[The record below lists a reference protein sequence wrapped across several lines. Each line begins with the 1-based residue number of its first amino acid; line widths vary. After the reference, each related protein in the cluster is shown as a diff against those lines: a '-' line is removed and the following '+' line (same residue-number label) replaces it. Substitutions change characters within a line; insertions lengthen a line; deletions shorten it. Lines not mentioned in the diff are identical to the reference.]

1 MRTPE
6 EIEALLD
13 KVEDLLGKYA
23 EADDAYQQKQWDD
36 TYGERLGKYS
46 DKLKS
51 INGDDF
57 DLMKESRKEYN
68 ESYKDLT
75 PDEYIDALEQNIT
88 ATLDRISSALAA
100 GDVEAAQEAV
110 EEAKEEV
117 TEEPKADEA
126 PAEETTIEVTTEPP
140 AEEVY
145 AEEKKEEE

>member
-75 PDEYIDALEQNIT
+75 PDEYIDALEQYIT
-88 ATLDRISSALAA
+88 ATLDRISSALSA

-110 EEAKEEV
+110 EDAKEEI
-117 TEEPKADEA
+117 TEEEPK
-126 PAEETTIEVTTEPP
+126 AEETTIEVTAEPS
-140 AEEVY
+140 EEVKPE
-145 AEEKKEEE
+145 AEEEKKEEE